1 MSKTGFN
8 NMLYSTLL
16 GIDSLTDPACSIL
29 QIIGISEG
37 SLAPLRM
44 KRNLKAL
51 KSGCDAAVCLSV
63 LSPLCRLI
71 TGNTSRIIIN
81 QH

>member
-8 NMLYSTLL
+8 NMLYSPLL

-71 TGNTSRIIIN
+71 GNTSRIIIN